1 MNKLHIYSIRKHVK
15 HLFLRALHIIWKSI
29 KKYIGMIE
37 AKFRRVV
44 TSRVEVGGMQV
55 VRGTREDSAMFL
67 CSLRPGGRCMI
78 FHVLFS
84 WHGSIIL

>member
-1 MNKLHIYSIRKHVK
+1 M
-15 HLFLRALHIIWKSI
+15 FLRAIRIIWKSI
-29 KKYIGMIE
+29 KKHIGMIE
-37 AKFRRVV
+37 AKFRLVV

-55 VRGTREDSAMFL
+55 GRGTQEDSAMFL
-67 CSLRPGGRCMI
+67 CSLRPGGRCMV